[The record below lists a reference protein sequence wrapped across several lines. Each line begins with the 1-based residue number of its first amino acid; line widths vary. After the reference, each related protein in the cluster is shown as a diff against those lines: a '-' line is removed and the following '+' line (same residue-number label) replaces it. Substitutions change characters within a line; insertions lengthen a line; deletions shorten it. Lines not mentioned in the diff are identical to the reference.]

1 VLGHYARD
9 EKLFSLEEAV
19 AKMTGRP
26 AAHLGLTDRGRIA
39 PSFAADIAIFDPST
53 IADIATYQQPQQYAV
68 GVRWVIVNGVIEM
81 DGEEHLGMCA
91 GRVLE
96 RSGR

>member
-1 VLGHYARD
+1 VLGYYARD
-9 EKLFSLEEAV
+9 QKLFSLEEAI

-39 PSFAADIAIFDPST
+39 PGLAADIAIFDPDSV
-53 IADIATYQQPQQYAV
+53 ADTATYQQPQQYAV
-68 GVRWVIVNGVIEM
+68 GVRWVVVNGVIEL
-81 DGEEHLGMCA
+81 DGQDHRERSA